1 MKRVIIKGDPG
12 IRKGAVIDYGGD
24 EGEVVCFAVTR
35 NGEFYGPDRVQL
47 WCTVGDA
54 DEYEAFQKREF
65 VPHFL
70 EVDSVDAESVEVVRA
85 KGDPAVAA

>member
-1 MKRVIIKGDPG
+1 MKRLIIKGDLG

-24 EGEVVCFAVTR
+24 EEVVCFGISR
-35 NGEFYGPDRVQL
+35 NGEFHGPERVQL
-47 WCTVGDA
+47 WCIVGQA
-54 DEYEAFQKREF
+54 DEYEAYQKREF

-70 EVDSVDAESVEVVRA
+70 EVESVDAEEVEVVRA

>member
-1 MKRVIIKGDPG
+1 MKRVIISGDPG

-35 NGEFYGPDRVQL
+35 NGEFYGPERVQL
-47 WCTVGDA
+47 WCVVGEA

-70 EVDSVDAESVEVVRA
+70 EVESVDAEAVDVVRA